1 MSPNPK
7 LNLEEFLPDFNKDL
21 IFKQI
26 NGVVDIYRDSW
37 GIPHIKTKD
46 EFDLF
51 FAQGFAT
58 AQDRLWH
65 MDFDRYRALGKSSEL
80 LGYEMFDNDKL
91 LIIIAA
97 DRQAGLAIMNNT
109 DQLLM
114 SVGAPGLQNWQ

>member
-65 MDFDRYRALGKSSEL
+65 MDFDDV
-80 LGYEMFDNDKL
+80 DNKL
-91 LIIIAA
+91 LIENKK
-97 DRQAGLAIMNNT
+97 QYQYVLMNINAQMVIFFPRVFFQFRYVINSSRCT
-109 DQLLM
+109 
-114 SVGAPGLQNWQ
+114 SNVKIK